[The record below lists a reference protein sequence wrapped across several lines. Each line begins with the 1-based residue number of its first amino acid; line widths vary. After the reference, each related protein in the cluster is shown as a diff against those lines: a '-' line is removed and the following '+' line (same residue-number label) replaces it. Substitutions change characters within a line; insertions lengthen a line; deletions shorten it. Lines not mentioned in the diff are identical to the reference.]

1 MAGADPH
8 LDCRSGWSTFIPAIQ
23 RMREDQGVP
32 TNQQRRD
39 AAKRKLERQLA
50 RREAAERARKQR
62 IVIIGVVAAVVV
74 VAGGVWL
81 FVSRGSSS
89 SASDGSSST
98 APTSSTAP
106 STPCSYPESGT
117 AAKQVSP
124 PSNLS
129 PLNSGTVDVTMVL
142 NGKDV
147 PMTLNRAAAPC
158 GVNSFLSL
166 AQQGFYNDTNCHRLT
181 KSDRLNILQCGDPTG
196 QGNGGPGYSFA
207 SETTGSETYPVGTVA
222 LANAGPSTT
231 GSQFFIVYGN
241 TTIDPSYTILGTVTG
256 DGMAVIQ
263 DIATQG
269 VQHNAQDGAPVA
281 AATIS
286 SIAVPD
292 GSLDGT
298 GTYVTTTPSEPDTGA
313 IDTGSVDTGA
323 VNTGAPATD
332 TTAPA
337 TDTTEPPTSGGA
349 G

>member
-1 MAGADPH
+1 M
-8 LDCRSGWSTFIPAIQ
+8 
-23 RMREDQGVP
+23 P

-62 IVIIGVVAAVVV
+62 MVIIGVVAAVVV

-81 FVSRGSSS
+81 WTSRGST
-89 SASDGSSST
+89 ST
-98 APTSSTAP
+98 ASSGSTSTAETSSTAP
-106 STPCSYPESGT
+106 ATPCTYTESGA
-117 AAKQVSP
+117 AAKEVSP
-124 PSNLS
+124 PSNTS
-129 PLNSGTVDVTMVL
+129 PLNTGAVDVTMVL

-147 PMTLNRAAAPC
+147 PMTLNRATAPC

-181 KSDRLNILQCGDPTG
+181 KSDQLNILQCGDPTG
-196 QGNGGPGYSFA
+196 QGNGGPGYTFA

-222 LANAGPSTT
+222 LANAGPDTT

-241 TTIDPSYTILGTVTG
+241 TTVAPSFTIIGTVTG
-256 DGMAVIQ
+256 DGMSVIQ
-263 DIATQG
+263 DIASQG

-281 AATIS
+281 TATITS
-286 SIAVPD
+286 VNVPD

-298 GTYVTTTPSEPDTGA
+298 GTYETTTPSDELGTGSVDTGSVDTGSV
-313 IDTGSVDTGA
+313 DTGSVDTGA
-323 VNTGAPATD
+323 TD
-332 TTAPA
+332 TAAPTETAAP
-337 TDTTEPPTSGGA
+337 TTETTTGGA

>member
-1 MAGADPH
+1 
-8 LDCRSGWSTFIPAIQ
+8 
-23 RMREDQGVP
+23 MREDQGVP

-50 RREAAERARKQR
+50 RREAAERARRQR
-62 IVIIGVVAAVVV
+62 LVISGVVAAVVV

-81 FVSRGSSS
+81 WTSRSSS
-89 SASDGSSST
+89 STAASDSSTT

-106 STPCSYPESGT
+106 STPCSYPASGT
-117 AAKQVSP
+117 AAKEVSP

-129 PLNSGTVDVTMVL
+129 PLNTGTVDATLVL

-147 PMTLNRAAAPC
+147 PMTLNRATAPC
-158 GVNSFLSL
+158 GVNAFLSL
-166 AQQGFYNDTNCHRLT
+166 ASQGFYNDTNCHRLT
-181 KSDRLNILQCGDPTG
+181 KSDQLNILQCGDPTG

-231 GSQFFIVYGN
+231 GSQFFIVYGT

-256 DGMAVIQ
+256 DGMSVIQ
-263 DIATQG
+263 DIASQG
-269 VQHNAQDGAPVA
+269 VQNNRQDGAPVA
-281 AATIS
+281 AATINS
-286 SIAVPD
+286 VNVPE

-298 GTYVTTTPSEPDTGA
+298 GTYATASPSPDAGSIDTGA
-313 IDTGSVDTGA
+313 VPTGSVDTGSVDTGA
-323 VNTGAPATD
+323 A
-332 TTAPA
+332 
-337 TDTTEPPTSGGA
+337 TTEAAPTETAASTGGA

>member
-1 MAGADPH
+1 M
-8 LDCRSGWSTFIPAIQ
+8 
-23 RMREDQGVP
+23 P

-50 RREAAERARKQR
+50 RREAAERARRQR
-62 IVIIGVVAAVVV
+62 LVIIGVVAAVVV

-81 FVSRGSSS
+81 WTSRSSS
-89 SASDGSSST
+89 STAASDSSTT

-106 STPCSYPESGT
+106 STPCSYPASGT
-117 AAKQVSP
+117 AAKDVSP

-129 PLNSGTVDVTMVL
+129 PLNTGTVDATLVL

-147 PMTLNRAAAPC
+147 PMTLNRATAPC
-158 GVNSFLSL
+158 GVNAFLSL
-166 AQQGFYNDTNCHRLT
+166 ASQGFYNDTNCHRLT
-181 KSDRLNILQCGDPTG
+181 KSDQLNILQCGDPTG

-231 GSQFFIVYGN
+231 GSQFFIVYGT

-256 DGMAVIQ
+256 DGMSVIQ
-263 DIATQG
+263 DIASQG
-269 VQHNAQDGAPVA
+269 VQNNRQDGAPVA
-281 AATIS
+281 AATINS
-286 SIAVPD
+286 VNVPE

-298 GTYVTTTPSEPDTGA
+298 GTYASPSPSPDAGSIDTGA
-313 IDTGSVDTGA
+313 VPTGSVDTGA
-323 VNTGAPATD
+323 VDTGAA
-332 TTAPA
+332 
-337 TDTTEPPTSGGA
+337 TTEAAPTETAASTGGA